1 MMKPVGFSSDEAFVS
16 IVMHYAYPAEPLEV
30 SVERLAA
37 TIREDAKALRVACEM
52 SPARVR
58 YAYRNH
64 PSLAQAR
71 GVRKV
76 FVIPHGDPR
85 SAEQRLEDF
94 TMSCRINEYFTEMF
108 QRIRERNKR
117 ENDL

>member
-1 MMKPVGFSSDEAFVS
+1 MMKPVGFSNDEAFVS

-58 YAYRNH
+58 YAYHHH
-64 PSLAQAR
+64 PSLSQER
-71 GVRKV
+71 GTRRV
-76 FVIPHGDPR
+76 FVVDHDKR
-85 SAEQRLEDF
+85 TAQEVLADF
-94 TMSCRINEYFTEMF
+94 TAVCEVRAYFREMTERIKRRNAGL
-108 QRIRERNKR
+108 RE
-117 ENDL
+117 ED